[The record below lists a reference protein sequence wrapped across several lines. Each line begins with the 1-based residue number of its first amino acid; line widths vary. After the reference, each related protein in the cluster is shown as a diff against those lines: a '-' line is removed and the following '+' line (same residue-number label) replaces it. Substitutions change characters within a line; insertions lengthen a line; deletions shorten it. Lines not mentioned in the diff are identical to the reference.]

1 MSQLSGD
8 LIRHKLPTFT
18 FGQNVIYVS
27 QTGSTNTELKRYAR
41 QGAPE
46 GMLYITD
53 EQLVGRG
60 RLSRSWVAPPESS
73 LLMSVLFRPTFLEA
87 TQTQQLTMLCCL
99 AMVDAITKHTGLE
112 PLVKWPNDIIWTDR
126 KKLAGML
133 TEAEFEHNRISW
145 VVVGMGVNV
154 NLDFSQYT
162 TTEPDRPQQPGS
174 GHPPLANTATSL
186 SMILGR
192 DTDSLRL
199 PLVQSYL
206 RHIEQRYEALQH
218 GVSPHFEWQRKLAD
232 IGKDVTVTQ
241 ADGSRQYRGTITG
254 VSENGALRL
263 RQADGSIIPV
273 LAGDV
278 TLR

>member
-1 MSQLSGD
+1 
-8 LIRHKLPTFT
+8 
-18 FGQNVIYVS
+18 
-27 QTGSTNTELKRYAR
+27 
-41 QGAPE
+41 
-46 GMLYITD
+46 MLYITD

-87 TQTQQLTMLCCL
+87 AQMQQLTMVCCL
-99 AMVDAITKHTGLE
+99 AMLEAIAKHTGLE
-112 PLVKWPNDIIWTDR
+112 PLVKWPNDIIWTDH

-133 TEAEFEHNRISW
+133 TEAEFERDHLSW
-145 VVVGMGVNV
+145 VVVGLGVNV
-154 NLDFSQYT
+154 NVDFSQHT
-162 TTEPDRPQQPGS
+162 TPEPDRPQQPGS

-186 SMILGR
+186 STILGR
-192 DTDSLRL
+192 DTDDLRL

-232 IGKDVTVTQ
+232 VGKEVTVTQ
-241 ADGSRQYRGTITG
+241 VDGGRQHRGTVTG
-254 VSENGALRL
+254 VNENGALRL
-263 RQADGSIIPV
+263 RQADDSIISV
-273 LAGDV
+273 YAGDV

>member
-18 FGQNVIYVS
+18 FGQSIIYTP
-27 QTGSTNTELKRYAR
+27 QTGSTNTELKKFAR

-87 TQTQQLTMLCCL
+87 AQMQQLTMVCCL
-99 AMVDAITKHTGLE
+99 AMLEAIAKHTGLE
-112 PLVKWPNDIIWTDR
+112 PLVKWPNDIIWTDH

-133 TEAEFEHNRISW
+133 TEAEFERDHLSW
-145 VVVGMGVNV
+145 VVVGLGVNV
-154 NLDFSQYT
+154 NVDFSQHT
-162 TTEPDRPQQPGS
+162 TPEPDRPQQPGS

-186 SMILGR
+186 STILGR
-192 DTDSLRL
+192 DTDDLRL

-232 IGKDVTVTQ
+232 VGKEVTVTQ
-241 ADGSRQYRGTITG
+241 VDGGRQHRGTVTG
-254 VSENGALRL
+254 VNENGALRL
-263 RQADGSIIPV
+263 RQADDSIISV
-273 LAGDV
+273 YAGDV

>member
-18 FGQNVIYVS
+18 FGQYVIYTP
-27 QTGSTNTELKRYAR
+27 QTGSTNTELKQYAR

-60 RLSRSWVAPPESS
+60 RLSRSWVAPPQSS
-73 LLMSVLFRPTFLEA
+73 LLMSVLFRPTFLDA
-87 TQTQQLTMLCCL
+87 AQTQQLTMMCCL
-99 AMVDAITKHTGLE
+99 AMLDAITVHTGLT
-112 PLVKWPNDIIWTDR
+112 PLVKWPNDIIWTDH

-133 TEAEFEHNRISW
+133 TEAEFEHNRVNW

-154 NLDFSQYT
+154 NVDFSQYT
-162 TTEPDRPQQPGS
+162 TPEPDRPQQPGS

-192 DTDSLRL
+192 DTADLRL
-199 PLVQSYL
+199 PLAQSYL

-232 IGKDVTVTQ
+232 VGKDVTVTQ
-241 ADGSRQYRGTITG
+241 ADGSRHFSGTVTG
-254 VSENGALRL
+254 VNENGALRL
-263 RQADGSIIPV
+263 RQADGSMISV